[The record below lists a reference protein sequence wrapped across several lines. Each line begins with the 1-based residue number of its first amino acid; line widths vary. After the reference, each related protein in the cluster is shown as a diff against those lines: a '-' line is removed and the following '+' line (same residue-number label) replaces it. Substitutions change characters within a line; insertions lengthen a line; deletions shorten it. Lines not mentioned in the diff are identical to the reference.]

1 MDDIHYDTNEL
12 YISFNSRFSFIFWLI
27 DYYNYL
33 LVKIYNYIII
43 YIHNYSLSVKNNISR
58 SNY

>member
-12 YISFNSRFSFIFWLI
+12 YISFNSRFSFNFWLI

-33 LVKIYNYIII
+33 LVKIYNIYYNIYTNNYVYDIIK
-43 YIHNYSLSVKNNISR
+43 S
-58 SNY
+58 

>member
-43 YIHNYSLSVKNNISR
+43 YIHNYSLSVKKQ
-58 SNY
+58 Y